1 MRRRQH
7 KRNTK
12 EDFLVFK
19 AIESEIGFIERGE
32 IELALHKLILYRTTN
47 KIWLER
53 RIYLM
58 DFLRTRFPRFCT
70 QKLLRK
76 LKITRNAA

>member
-47 KIWLER
+47 KI
-53 RIYLM
+53 
-58 DFLRTRFPRFCT
+58 
-70 QKLLRK
+70 
-76 LKITRNAA
+76 